1 MLVAGATAVSFLMTS
16 CKNAENSD
24 SDATEEKVETVTGG
38 FAYVDLDRIIQEYDM
53 ANDLRAVVETKA
65 NNIQA
70 DITRRANKLQNDV
83 NALQDKINKGLV
95 TRSTAEVQAQKLDQ
109 QQQSFN
115 NYANQK
121 QQEMQEEQIVMMN
134 QIGDAIKTYI
144 DKYNE
149 DGKFQMIFA
158 NQASYPVIS
167 ANAALNITDEILNG
181 LNDEYVKSKND
192 KKAE

>member
-1 MLVAGATAVSFLMTS
+1 MLVTGATAVSFLMTS